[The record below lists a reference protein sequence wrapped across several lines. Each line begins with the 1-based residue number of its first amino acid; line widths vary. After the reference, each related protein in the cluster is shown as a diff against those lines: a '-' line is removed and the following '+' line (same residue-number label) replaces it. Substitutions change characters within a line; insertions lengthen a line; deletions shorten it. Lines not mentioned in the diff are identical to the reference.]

1 MAEERRPVPI
11 ESAEL
16 SPEWEDPEILY
27 QRGMSA
33 YRQRNWE
40 AALVAF
46 TRLKEVDP
54 TWQGVDALIDEVHWF
69 MQLEAI
75 EPGKRAQ
82 ALTRERPS
90 ERDWRRFWPGLLLL
104 GIAGIIMVASL
115 LGWAPSFGNRELEAR
130 KQALYEQGY
139 TALAAGDYEEA
150 IRSFEELQ
158 ALAPDEDAV
167 KVALRQARRLYDL
180 AQRYQ
185 RAQEAIQ
192 REDWQTAAQEL
203 EAILAI
209 DSGYKDAA
217 ELAVY
222 VSRQQRLYA
231 HFQKGKELFDQGR
244 WADAAAEFE
253 QIQRLDR
260 DFRADV
266 VAEYLFN
273 AYLNEGTRLVKE
285 EGDRPESIR
294 LALQYLGSALT
305 IHPQNKQASES
316 RLLAGIYLDGLLAYL
331 NQDWETASRRLQQVV
346 DTTPEYAG
354 GKALL
359 FLFDALMH
367 EGQRLVDEGDYETAL
382 AYFKRAAKLPH
393 PDAKQAQAQV
403 DRLLAA
409 LAPVPT
415 PTSTPTP
422 TMPPLPT
429 ATPTPLPTNTPTPTP
444 TATATPTAT
453 PTFTPTPRPWVPPP
467 PPPPPPTPTPTWT
480 PVPTPTPT
488 WTPER

>member
-1 MAEERRPVPI
+1 MAEDRRPTSI
-11 ESAEL
+11 EGANL

-40 AALVAF
+40 AALLAF

-82 ALTRERPS
+82 ALASERPP
-90 ERDWRRFWPGLLLL
+90 ERNWRSLWPGFILLAVALL
-104 GIAGIIMVASL
+104 IMGASL
-115 LGWAPSFGNRELEAR
+115 LGWVPNFGNRAVEER
-130 KQALYEQGY
+130 KKALYEQGY

-150 IRSFEELQ
+150 IRSFEELN
-158 ALAPDEDAV
+158 ALAPDEDAA
-167 KVALRQARRLYDL
+167 KVALRQAQRLYEL
-180 AQRYQ
+180 SQRYQ
-185 RAQEAIQ
+185 RAKEAI
-192 REDWQTAAQEL
+192 EANDWQTAAQEL

-244 WADAAAEFE
+244 WAEAAAEFE

-260 DFRADV
+260 EFRADV

-273 AYLNEGTRLVKE
+273 AYLNEGNRLIRE
-285 EGDRPESIR
+285 EGDKPESVR
-294 LALQYLGSALT
+294 LALQYLGSALS
-305 IHPQNKQASES
+305 IHPRNKQASEA
-316 RLLAGIYLDGLLAYL
+316 RLLASIYLDGLLAYL
-331 NQDWETASRRLQQVV
+331 GEDWETAARRLQQVV
-346 DTTPEYAG
+346 NAAPDYAG
-354 GKALL
+354 GRAMEYL
-359 FLFDALMH
+359 FQALMN
-367 EGQRLVDEGDYETAL
+367 EGQRLVEAGNYAAAL
-382 AYFKRAAKLPH
+382 PFFEQAAQLPH
-393 PDAKQAQAQV
+393 PDAQHAQTQIE
-403 DRLLAA
+403 RLKAA
-409 LAPVPT
+409 LAPIPT

-422 TMPPLPT
+422 TVPPLPT
-429 ATPTPLPTNTPTPTP
+429 ATPTPVPTSTPTPTLTPTPTP
-444 TATATPTAT
+444 TPTYT
-453 PTFTPTPRPWVPPP
+453 PTFTPPPPP

-480 PVPTPTPT
+480 PKPTPTPT